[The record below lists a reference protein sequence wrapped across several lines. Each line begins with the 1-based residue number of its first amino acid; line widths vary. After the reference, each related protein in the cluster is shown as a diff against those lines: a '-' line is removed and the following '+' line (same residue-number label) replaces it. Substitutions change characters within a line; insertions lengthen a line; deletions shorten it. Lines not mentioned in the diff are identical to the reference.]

1 MTKKYDVTVLICV
14 HSTNYDHDFLLV
26 KSLKSLENQTYK
38 NFKTLLVLD
47 ECWDNTK
54 KIITHTNFDLDI
66 EIQKKDKKSG
76 LGDAKNFG
84 LSFVKTSLVTFLD
97 ADDLYCENKLEKQL
111 EFFNN
116 NDIDFLGTQ
125 SWNITKN
132 NEKELIES
140 CFSLGTNETHEE
152 ISKNIYQENF
162 LTHGSMMIKK
172 TCLDDLGGYRDVKGT
187 EDWDLWKRAIEKGF
201 KFHQLQERL
210 YIYRIGTSTIR

>member
-1 MTKKYDVTVLICV
+1 MKPKYDVTVLICV
-14 HSTNYDHDFLLV
+14 HSTNYNYDFLLM

-38 NFKTLLVLD
+38 NFKTLIVLD

-66 EIQKKDKKSG
+66 EIKEKNKKSG

-84 LSFVKTSLVTFLD
+84 LSFVETDLVAFLD
-97 ADDLYCENKLEKQL
+97 ADDLYCQDKLEKQL
-111 EFFNN
+111 KFINN
-116 NDIDFLGTQ
+116 NDVDFLGTQ
-125 SWNITKN
+125 SWNIMKN
-132 NEKELIES
+132 DEQELIES
-140 CFSLGTNETHEE
+140 CFSLGTNETHDE

-172 TCLDDLGGYRDVKGT
+172 TCLDKLGGYRDIKGT
-187 EDWDLWKRAIEKGF
+187 EDWDLWKRAIEEGF

-210 YIYRIGTSTIR
+210 YIYRIGTSTVR

>member
-14 HSTNYDHDFLLV
+14 HSTNYNYDFLLM

-38 NFKTLLVLD
+38 DFKTLLVLD

-66 EIQKKDKKSG
+66 EIQEKNKKSG

-84 LSFVKTSLVTFLD
+84 LSFVKTDLVTFLD
-97 ADDLYCENKLEKQL
+97 ADDLYCKDKLEKQL

-116 NDIDFLGTQ
+116 NEVDFLGTQ
-125 SWNITKN
+125 SWNIMKN
-132 NEKELIES
+132 DEQELIES

-172 TCLDDLGGYRDVKGT
+172 RCLDELGGYRDVRGA
-187 EDWDLWKRAIEKGF
+187 EDWDLWKRAIEMGF
-201 KFHQLQERL
+201 KFYQLQDRL

>member
-1 MTKKYDVTVLICV
+1 MKPKYDVTVLICV
-14 HSTNYDHDFLLV
+14 HSTNYNYDFLLM

-38 NFKTLLVLD
+38 NFKTLIVLD

-66 EIQKKDKKSG
+66 EIKEKNKKSG

-84 LSFVKTSLVTFLD
+84 LSFVETDLVAFLD
-97 ADDLYCENKLEKQL
+97 ADDLYCQDKLEKQL
-111 EFFNN
+111 KFINN
-116 NDIDFLGTQ
+116 NDVDFLGTQ
-125 SWNITKN
+125 SWNIMKN
-132 NEKELIES
+132 DEQELIES
-140 CFSLGTNETHEE
+140 CFSLGTNETHDE

-172 TCLDDLGGYRDVKGT
+172 TCLDKLGGYRDIKGT
-187 EDWDLWKRAIEKGF
+187 EDWDLWKRAIQEGF